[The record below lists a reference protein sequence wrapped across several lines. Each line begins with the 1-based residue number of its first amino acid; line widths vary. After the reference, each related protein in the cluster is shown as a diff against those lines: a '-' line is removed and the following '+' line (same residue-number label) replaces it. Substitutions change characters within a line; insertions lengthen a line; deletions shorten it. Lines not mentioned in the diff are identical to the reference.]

1 MELVHPS
8 HVMNRRVDASSL
20 FTERLQ
26 RLHGSQG
33 DFLDL
38 PSLDDRFLLLESIKV
53 VLRGLHTSTL
63 EYIAV
68 EDLDKL
74 NVGTIRQ
81 SIGNGLGVGSLIF
94 ISTVILAAC

>member
-1 MELVHPS
+1 MIIGSSCVNNGNNSALAQDTISMELVHSS

-53 VLRGLHTSTL
+53 VFRGLHTCTL
-63 EYIAV
+63 EHIAV

-74 NVGTIRQ
+74 DIGTTR
-81 SIGNGLGVGSLIF
+81 
-94 ISTVILAAC
+94 